1 MSISF
6 EGIGS
11 EVITVKKN
19 VALKKGDLC
28 CFSGNLTVSPATSGS
43 AFQGKVL
50 EIYDDG
56 TASVQIHGYMELHYA
71 SNAAF
76 TGYGYQGI
84 SCTSATIIHN
94 DNAGRQYLV
103 VSIDTSKKTV
113 GIML

>member
-19 VALKKGDLC
+19 GSLKKGDLC
-28 CFSGNLTVSPATSGS
+28 YFSGNQQVSPATANSG
-43 AFQGKVL
+43 FQGKVL
-50 EIYDDG
+50 EVYDDG
-56 TASVQIHGYMELHYA
+56 TASVQIRGYMEMNYA
-71 SNAAF
+71 SGAPF

-84 SCTSATIIHN
+84 SCTNATTVHN
-94 DNAGRQYLV
+94 DNQGRQYLV
-103 VSIDTSKKTV
+103 VGINTVKKTV